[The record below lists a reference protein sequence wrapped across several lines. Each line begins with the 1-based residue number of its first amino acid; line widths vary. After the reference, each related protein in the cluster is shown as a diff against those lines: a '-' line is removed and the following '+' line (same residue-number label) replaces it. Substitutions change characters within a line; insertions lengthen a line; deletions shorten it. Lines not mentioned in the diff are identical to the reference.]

1 MRSLQVRCTHTF
13 THRSRD
19 LTSTLS
25 HVLTFTRSHVH
36 TNFHTFTR
44 SHVHT
49 FTRSHV
55 HTFTRTL
62 EVKRFSPSRA
72 TIRSKRAYRSAAA
85 FFEMAPVGCGPY
97 KLDALT
103 RSHNAHLNTRSD
115 VHTYTSGTAHY
126 NDVIML
132 IAGVTVTAGLPGLPH
147 HWAADALITHCP
159 IPTFTM
165 RLPQFQCIAE
175 VVHGAPCLSCPTR
188 PL

>member
-1 MRSLQVRCTHTF
+1 MRAATLLSPAFVMLAGCDFDGNVMPWRDTANSL
-13 THRSRD
+13 SPMG
-19 LTSTLS
+19 
-25 HVLTFTRSHVH
+25 
-36 TNFHTFTR
+36 
-44 SHVHT
+44 
-49 FTRSHV
+49 
-55 HTFTRTL
+55 
-62 EVKRFSPSRA
+62 VKRFSPSRA

-188 PL
+188 AL